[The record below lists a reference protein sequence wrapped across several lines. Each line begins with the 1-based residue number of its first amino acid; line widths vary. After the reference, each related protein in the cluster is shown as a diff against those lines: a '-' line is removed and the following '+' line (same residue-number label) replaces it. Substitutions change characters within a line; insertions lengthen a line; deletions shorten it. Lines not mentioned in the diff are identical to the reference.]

1 MRVKLQLVMCHD
13 EGHEETVTDVITLNK
28 NHQRIEHLGLTLA
41 ESKQLLSTLQR
52 HLLQQQVDTFLDA
65 RSTCPDCGTPLKLKA
80 HGSRAL
86 RTLFGTLEVYSPR
99 LEHCDCTRRKT
110 SSFRPLSALLTE
122 PVAPELLYMEAKWS
136 SLVSYGLSLDAL
148 QDFLPLDL
156 SLDVKTVR
164 YDTLKVAKRLEAELG
179 EEQASFIEGESRD
192 GDLLPLPEGSFTV
205 GIDGGY
211 LRNWVDKKHKFEVI
225 VGKSILS
232 FQEDEED
239 RTPSLKR
246 FGFVQTYDDAK
257 PKRRLHEVLHAQGL
271 QMNQEMTFL
280 SDGDDTLRALQIE
293 MSPKATHI
301 LDWFHLTMKLTVLGQ
316 FGKGLV
322 QCEAVLG
329 EQIRDQI
336 ERLKWS
342 LWHGQVD
349 KALGKIDD
357 LESAIESFE
366 GTYARYAGLVK
377 ALSELGTYIVNNRHV
392 IPNDGE
398 RYRNGEPIATG
409 FVESTV
415 NEVVS
420 KRFCKKQ
427 QMQWSKEGAHLLL
440 QTRVRTLNGELA
452 GIFKRWYPDLDM
464 KAEEMPMA
472 A

>member
-1 MRVKLQLVMCHD
+1 MRVKLQLVICNDQGQD
-13 EGHEETVTDVITLNK
+13 EIVTDVITLNK
-28 NHQRIEHLGLTLA
+28 KHQRIEHLGLTLA

-52 HLLQQQVDTFLDA
+52 HLLHQQVDTFLDA
-65 RSTCPDCGTPLKLKA
+65 RSTCPDCGTPLTLKA
-80 HGSRAL
+80 HGSRSL
-86 RTLFGTLEVYSPR
+86 RTLFGTFKVYSPR
-99 LEHCDCTRRKT
+99 LKHCDCTRHTT

-122 PVAPELLYMEAKWS
+122 SVAPELLYIEAKWS
-136 SLVSYGLSLDAL
+136 SLVSYGLSLDAF
-148 QDFLPLDL
+148 QDFLPIDR

-164 YDTLKVAKRLEAELG
+164 YDTLKVAQRLEAELG
-179 EEQASFIEGESRD
+179 DEQWSFIEGELRAW
-192 GDLLPLPEGSFTV
+192 DLLPPPEGCFKV

-211 LRNWVDKKHKFEVI
+211 VRNWVDKKHTFEVI
-225 VGKSILS
+225 VGKSIRG
-232 FQEDEED
+232 FEEGEEA
-239 RTPSLKR
+239 RTPSIKR
-246 FGFVQTYDDAK
+246 FGFVQTLDTK
-257 PKRRLHEVLHAQGL
+257 SKRRLYEVLHSQNL
-271 QMNQEMTFL
+271 QMNQEITFL
-280 SDGDDTLRALQIE
+280 SDGDDKLRELQWE
-293 MSPKATHI
+293 MSPQATHL

-322 QCEAVLG
+322 QCDAVLG
-329 EQIRDQI
+329 EAIRDQI

-357 LESAIESFE
+357 LETSIEPFSE
-366 GTYARYAGLVK
+366 TYARFPQLVK
-377 ALSELGTYIVNNRHV
+377 ALSALRTYIVNNRHV
-392 IPNDGE
+392 IPNYGE

-452 GIFKRWYPDLDM
+452 DIFKRWYPDLDM
-464 KAEEMPMA
+464 KIEELPIA

>member
-1 MRVKLQLVMCHD
+1 MRVKLQLVMYND
-13 EGHEETVTDVITLNK
+13 KGDEETVTDVITLTK
-28 NHQRIEHLGLTLA
+28 NTQRIEHLGLTLA

-52 HLLQQQVDTFLDA
+52 QLLQQQINHFLDM

-80 HGSRAL
+80 RGSRSF
-86 RTLFGTLEVYSPR
+86 RTLFGTLKFSSPR
-99 LEHCDCTRRKT
+99 LEHCDCIRHRT

-122 PVAPELLYMEAKWS
+122 SVSPELLYIEAKWS
-136 SLVSYGLSLDAL
+136 SLVSYGMSLDAL
-148 QDFLPLDL
+148 KDFLPLDVTL
-156 SLDVKTVR
+156 NVKTVR

-179 EEQASFIEGESRD
+179 DEPVGFSEGD
-192 GDLLPLPEGSFTV
+192 PGDWDLLPRPDGSFKV

-211 LRNWVDKKHKFEVI
+211 VRHWLDKKHHFEVI

-232 FQEDEED
+232 FEEGEEE
-239 RTPSLKR
+239 RAPSLKR
-246 FGFVQTYDDAK
+246 FGFVQTLDTK
-257 PKRRLHEVLHAQGL
+257 SKRRLYEVLRSQDF
-271 QMNQEMTFL
+271 QMNQEITFL
-280 SDGDDTLRALQIE
+280 SDGDDTLRALQLEI
-293 MSPKATHI
+293 SRQATHI
-301 LDWFHLTMKLTVLGQ
+301 LDWFHLTMKFTVLGQ
-316 FGKGLV
+316 YGNGLV
-322 QCEAVLG
+322 QCEAVVG
-329 EQIRDQI
+329 EAIRDKI

-357 LESAIESFE
+357 LESAIEPFSE
-366 GTYARYAGLVK
+366 TYARFPTLVK
-377 ALSELGTYIVNNRHV
+377 ALSALRTYIVNNRHV

-440 QTRVRTLNGELA
+440 QTRVRTLNGELSA
-452 GIFKRWYPDLDM
+452 IFKRWYPDMDLEV
-464 KAEEMPMA
+464 EEMPVA